1 MAEAQRCLRGA
12 RAQLEAD
19 LPSRTVGEA
28 YYAMLYAARAAL
40 SEEERYAKTH
50 RGSWTLF
57 NETFVVGGRFDRDL
71 ASQGPKLQRMREHS
85 RRPSASSPGYSPCSA
100 ADRRQQYDSFIW
112 VARLLSVSL
121 PDDLMTETEALAE
134 TRGKTKSEFVR
145 DALRR
150 QIEEERWRDLTRY
163 GRQQAEERGVG
174 AEDVERLVDE
184 VRAQRR

>member
-71 ASQGPKLQRMREHS
+71 ASQGPKLQRMREGTDYEA
-85 RRPSASSPGYSPCSA
+85 RGASTDEA
-100 ADRRQQYDSFIW
+100 EA
-112 VARLLSVSL
+112 
-121 PDDLMTETEALAE
+121 ALATAE
-134 TRGKTKSEFVR
+134 RFV
-145 DALRR
+145 
-150 QIEEERWRDLTRY
+150 T
-163 GRQQAEERGVG
+163 GVLAMLG
-174 AEDVERLVDE
+174 G
-184 VRAQRR
+184 